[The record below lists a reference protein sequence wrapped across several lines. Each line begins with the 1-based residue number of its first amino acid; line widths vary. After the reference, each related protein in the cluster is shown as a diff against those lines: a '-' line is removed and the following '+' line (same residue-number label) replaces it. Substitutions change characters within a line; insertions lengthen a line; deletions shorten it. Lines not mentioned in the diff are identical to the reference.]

1 MICPNG
7 RSMVINYLYDFSAW
21 NITGETVFEGV
32 DCYIIEFYMPS
43 YMYEEGDEI
52 YGITFFSAYVSK
64 ETGIPMA
71 TLYYGSDAD
80 VQSMEILYDVKFNG
94 DAEPVPDVDMNAVG
108 LEKFNYK

>member
-1 MICPNG
+1 MKRVTRYTASVPLRHIPSC
-7 RSMVINYLYDFSAW
+7 SFLCM
-21 NITGETVFEGV
+21 TGNQ
-32 DCYIIEFYMPS
+32 
-43 YMYEEGDEI
+43 
-52 YGITFFSAYVSK
+52 ASK